1 MTTQL
6 EKARAFRAL
15 HQRKRTFLLPNPWD
29 PGTARLLAQLGFEAL
44 ATTSA
49 GYAFSQGVLDRQ
61 VGRDAM
67 MAHVADIAAATDLP
81 VSGDLENGYA
91 HEPEA
96 VAETIRLAAAHG
108 LVGGSIEDATGNDSD
123 PIYKLEH
130 AAERIRAAA
139 EAAHSLPFPF
149 TLCARAENFLHKRPD
164 LKDTI
169 ARLQAYQ
176 LAGADVLYAPGL
188 TNREEIATV
197 VREVDRP
204 VNVLAGMPG
213 LELSLEELS
222 ALGVR
227 RLSTG
232 SALARA
238 ALGRFLQAAHEMLD
252 AGTFRF
258 VDEAAAASRDVVP
271 LLQAFARSSQ
281 RNMQ

>member
-1 MTTQL
+1 MITQL
-6 EKARAFRAL
+6 EKAQAFRAL
-15 HQRKRTFLLPNPWD
+15 HQRNRTFLLPNPWD
-29 PGTARLLAQLGFEAL
+29 RGTARLLAQLGFEAL

-49 GYAFSQGVLDRQ
+49 GYAFSQGVLDGH

-67 MAHVADIAAATDLP
+67 LAHIAEIATATDLP
-81 VSGDLENGYA
+81 LSGDLENGYA
-91 HEPEA
+91 HEPDA

-108 LVGGSIEDATGNDSD
+108 LVGGSIEDATRNDSD
-123 PIYKLEH
+123 PIYKLDYAE
-130 AAERIRAAA
+130 ERIRAAA

-169 ARLQAYQ
+169 TRLQAYQ
-176 LAGADVLYAPGL
+176 QAGADVLYAPGL
-188 TNREEIATV
+188 TKREEIATV
-197 VREVDRP
+197 IREVDRP

-213 LELSLEELS
+213 LELSLEKLS

-238 ALGRFLQAAHEMLD
+238 ALGRFLAAAREMLD

-258 VDEAAAASRDVVP
+258 VDEAASASRDVVP
-271 LLQAFARSSQ
+271 LLQGFAPLSAQ
-281 RNMQ
+281 DAQ

>member
-176 LAGADVLYAPGL
+176 QAGADVLYAPGL

-238 ALGRFLQAAHEMLD
+238 ALGRFLQAAREMLD

>member
-1 MTTQL
+1 MITQL
-6 EKARAFRAL
+6 EKAEAFRAL
-15 HQRKRTFLLPNPWD
+15 HQRNRTFILPNPWD
-29 PGTARLLAQLGFEAL
+29 KGTARLLAQLGFEAL

-49 GYAFSQGVLDRQ
+49 GFAFSQGVLDRQ

-67 MAHVADIAAATDLP
+67 LVHAADIAAATDLP
-81 VSGDLENGYA
+81 LSGDLENGYA
-91 HEPEA
+91 HEPDA

-108 LVGGSIEDATGNDSD
+108 LVGGSIEDATGDDAD
-123 PIYKLEH
+123 PIYKLDY

-149 TLCARAENFLHKRPD
+149 MLCARAENFLNNRPD

-169 ARLQAYQ
+169 ARLQVYQ
-176 LAGADVLYAPGL
+176 QAGADVLYAPGL
-188 TNREEIATV
+188 TKREDIATV
-197 VREVDRP
+197 IREVDRP

-213 LELSLEELS
+213 LELSLDELS

-238 ALGRFLQAAHEMLD
+238 ALGRFLGAAHEMLD

-271 LLQAFARSSQ
+271 LLQGCARSRDAQ
-281 RNMQ
+281 

>member
-6 EKARAFRAL
+6 EKARAFLAL

-130 AAERIRAAA
+130 AEERIRAAA

-197 VREVDRP
+197 VREVEGP